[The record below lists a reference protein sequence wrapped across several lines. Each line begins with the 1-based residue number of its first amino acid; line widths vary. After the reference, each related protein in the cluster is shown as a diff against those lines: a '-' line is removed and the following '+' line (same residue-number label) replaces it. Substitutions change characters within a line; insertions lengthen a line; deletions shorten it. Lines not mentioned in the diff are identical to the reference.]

1 MLHSSRRKLRA
12 SAAAL
17 SVLGL
22 VATGT
27 SVTVSPAA
35 AAEPLTQLGSNV
47 APALAH
53 SDRVADLDP
62 SQQVDVQLALSL
74 RDQAGLQD
82 LIRRVSTPGSPDYG
96 HYLTP
101 QHFAARF
108 GPTQQQVNSAVAYL
122 RSNGLTVTSSASGGT
137 LVNAIG
143 SAGQVSSAMHTSL
156 GRYRDRTDGREFYAN
171 GSAPALP
178 SNLASIVQAVHGL
191 DNHAV
196 RHSAAVPNACCAGA
210 PYSPTQIRTSYN
222 FTSAPL
228 AGLPGTG
235 QTMGLLELNQ
245 FQQSNVNAFDTQ
257 YTLSPPSPH
266 VLTVPGGPVSNTNPG
281 EVEVELDIEV
291 MQGIAPAANIMVFEA
306 PNTNTGVNNAYGCM
320 ADPNYLGAFGCP
332 NYVSQAT
339 APANSTSWGLCEHDQ
354 GASETQTL
362 DNIFQTAAAT
372 GHSFYAASGD
382 LGTNDSCTV
391 TPAVDSPASDP
402 NVTGTGGTKLF
413 LNQNTNTWN
422 SETAWP
428 AEPQNNL
435 GGGGGL
441 STMFTRPSWQVG
453 PGVLNGFSNGNRQ
466 VPDVALNSDPV
477 TGFSIYTCAQNTD
490 CAFPAHTGLFPIG
503 GTSAAAPAWAAFTA
517 IYNQYAATQTK
528 PNLGFANPTLYAVNR
543 CTTSPFHDITSG
555 SNVNNNPFSITP
567 GWDYLTGL
575 GSFDSASMASKLV
588 NLATLCPVD
597 PWQSSV
603 VAAPATVVADG
614 ATTSTVTVTLR
625 NLANNPVSGKAVTLA
640 KSAGPGA
647 PVVTGPA
654 PATTGANG
662 QTTFTVKSTTAGA
675 DTFQTT
681 DTTDSSLAINQTAS
695 VTFTGGAVNAAH
707 STVSASPGTVASDG
721 ITPSTITV
729 TLKDINDNP
738 VGGKV
743 VALARSAGPGNPVI
757 TGPAPATTGA
767 TGQTTFTVKSTTVG
781 SDTFQATDTSD
792 GNLVITQTASVAF
805 AAGAVSAGL
814 STVSASPGTVA
825 GDGSAA
831 STITVTLKDANSNL
845 VSGKVVTLA
854 KSAGPGA
861 PVIAGPAPA
870 TTGTNGQT
878 AFTVKSTTNGTDTF
892 QATDTTDSVVVS
904 QTANVSFTPPPEIVA
919 AVGGDN
925 TPYYQQNLSGWT
937 SLGGGL
943 LAAPAVVS
951 VPSPSGG
958 VGAPIYLGLG
968 GNHDLYVRTA
978 TQGWQPLDD
987 LPVYCIDNPG
997 ATIIGSTLTI
1007 ACQGGDHGLYRVQGP
1022 VPAQGVPPFFSRN
1035 SWQALGGVLTAGPAV
1050 ANVPG
1055 RGLDIM
1061 VVGGSN
1067 HVYEYYG
1074 GSYHANGFL
1083 CSGHTALATIP
1094 GQTLTYFGCHGL
1106 DNSLWWAQND
1116 GGNWFGAASLGGQII
1131 DGPAI
1136 AATNQGPTFFV
1147 EGLDHGLLHRGL
1159 SGGYTYDGGYIQY
1172 GTAAA
1177 AIF

>member
-1 MLHSSRRKLRA
+1 VLHSSRRKLRA

-53 SDRVADLDP
+53 SDRVAELDP
-62 SQQVDVQLALSL
+62 SQQVDVQLALNL

-266 VLTVPGGPVSNTNPG
+266 VLTVPGGPVLNTNPG

-781 SDTFQATDTSD
+781 SDTFQATDT
-792 GNLVITQTASVAF
+792 
-805 AAGAVSAGL
+805 
-814 STVSASPGTVA
+814 
-825 GDGSAA
+825 
-831 STITVTLKDANSNL
+831 
-845 VSGKVVTLA
+845 
-854 KSAGPGA
+854 
-861 PVIAGPAPA
+861 
-870 TTGTNGQT
+870 
-878 AFTVKSTTNGTDTF
+878 
-892 QATDTTDSVVVS
+892 TDSVVVS